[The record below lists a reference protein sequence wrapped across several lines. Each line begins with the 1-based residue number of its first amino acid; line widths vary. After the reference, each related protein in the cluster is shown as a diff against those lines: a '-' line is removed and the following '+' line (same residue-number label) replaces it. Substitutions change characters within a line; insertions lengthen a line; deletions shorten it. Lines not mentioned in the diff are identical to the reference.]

1 MGLHNS
7 LEVGCT
13 LIWCGIET
21 FPESIH
27 VFFQLNIHNW
37 FPGELRSADEA
48 KSVFSSNNKRFNSD
62 KNGQEKLLP
71 KSGSTASLEWDATQ
85 GQIY

>member
-1 MGLHNS
+1 M
-7 LEVGCT
+7 
-13 LIWCGIET
+13 WCGIEILLRSLSFERNVGNT
-21 FPESIH
+21 C
-27 VFFQLNIHNW
+27 LNIHYW

-85 GQIY
+85 GQIYRILY